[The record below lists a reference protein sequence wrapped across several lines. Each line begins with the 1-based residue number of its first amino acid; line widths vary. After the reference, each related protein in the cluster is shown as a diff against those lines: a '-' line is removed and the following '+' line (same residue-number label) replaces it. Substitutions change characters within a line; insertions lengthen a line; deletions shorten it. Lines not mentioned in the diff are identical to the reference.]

1 MLKKIREL
9 LATPTVRHFA
19 HLILVTVLIKKGVIT
34 TEQAAVLPPLAA
46 QSGLAEQ
53 ADGG

>member
-1 MLKKIREL
+1 MKKLKDL
-9 LATPTVRHFA
+9 LSNPTMRHLA
-19 HLILVTVLIKKGVIT
+19 HLILITVLIKKGVIT

-53 ADGG
+53 VDGG